1 MTSLTLGVL
10 TYNDGLNLQS
20 LFDSIVNQSVDD
32 FKVLIVNNGKGG
44 IEAQIIENFLNDNPE
59 IEAIGISNLENCG
72 SYNGLRKLISH
83 TTTSH
88 LGVIHGDD
96 LLNSNYVEMANKSIV
111 NYSDVCAF
119 NFDLIE
125 FQESDFRITGKIITS
140 GWTSFNSLNRVLVA
154 GLNPG
159 VMPGSILN
167 LKMLGKNY
175 LNQNLNENMLNG
187 AEDIVLWQSI
197 IRDSYRIIRI
207 PVRTYY
213 YRRHT
218 GQISKNYDLFG
229 LSLGYARRLNFENSR
244 TKIEKILCLS
254 EMNHEF
260 KSIEANPSYL
270 LGIGHLDSY
279 KNFHFLRFVNIFI
292 RRYCK
297 LVNSIFRVKL

>member
-1 MTSLTLGVL
+1 MSSLTLGVL
-10 TYNDGLNLQS
+10 TFNDGPNLQS
-20 LFDSIVNQSVDD
+20 LLKSIINQSVDD
-32 FKVLIVNNGKGG
+32 FKVLIVNNGKGE
-44 IEAQIIENFLNDNPE
+44 IESQIIENFLKDNRE
-59 IEAIGISNLENCG
+59 IEIIGISNLKNCG
-72 SYNGLRKLISH
+72 SYDGLRQLISH

-96 LLNSNYVEMANKSIV
+96 LLNSNYVEIANKSIV
-111 NYSDVCAF
+111 NNPDAGAF

-125 FQESDFRITGKIITS
+125 FQELECKITGNIITS

-175 LNQNLNENMLNG
+175 LNQNLNEYKLNG

-197 IRDSYRIIRI
+197 IRDSYRIMRI

-229 LSLGYARRLNFENSR
+229 LSLGYARRLNFETSCS
-244 TKIEKILCLS
+244 KFEKLLCLS

-260 KSIEANPSYL
+260 ESIKANASYL
-270 LGIGHLDSY
+270 LGIGHLASY
-279 KNFHFLRFVNIFI
+279 RNFHVFRFINILI
-292 RRYCK
+292 RRFCR
-297 LVNSIFRVKL
+297 LVNRIFRVKA